1 MPEELPV
8 SAYLT
13 KLSAL
18 LLKTSEAPINNERVG
33 INKSITI
40 EFNTK
45 ENAKKTILTLL
56 LTWTKHGI
64 INKIANKEA
73 TWILNAIN
81 NPIKN
86 GTIFFSFIKKVEQ

>member
-18 LLKTSEAPINNERVG
+18 LLKTSEAPINNERLG

-45 ENAKKTILTLL
+45 ENAKKISGKLR
-56 LTWTKHGI
+56 
-64 INKIANKEA
+64 
-73 TWILNAIN
+73 
-81 NPIKN
+81 N
-86 GTIFFSFIKKVEQ
+86 GEYLSRQISQIRDDIEKAEI

>member
-18 LLKTSEAPINNERVG
+18 LLKTSEAPINNERLG

-45 ENAKKTILTLL
+45 ENAKKNNINFITYMNK
-56 LTWTKHGI
+56 TWYYK
-64 INKIANKEA
+64 
-73 TWILNAIN
+73 
-81 NPIKN
+81 
-86 GTIFFSFIKKVEQ
+86 